1 MATTSKDGPAETTQ
15 PGAAGQAPTAADGR
29 KVQLRGFSARTWLAV
44 VGAGLVTWMI
54 IRYGGLLMEVA
65 IVLFAAYLLSLA
77 MRPLSDTLRTR
88 YRIPRAVTVLAIYV
102 VLLGLVYLVIQLTI
116 PAIARE
122 FGRFQDGGT
131 EIASTLI
138 RRLENLP
145 PFRQLNVNLE
155 TVIEMIAAR
164 AEAAAGAI
172 VEALAQVTR
181 IVVDGLLVLVLAY
194 FFTTDRKIAT
204 GLLFTWVPRNRRW
217 RVRTV
222 AMNTS
227 ARLSRWIVAQVAL
240 AAMFGILF
248 AVGLLIMRV
257 PFAVSIGVIGGVLEF
272 VPFLGGAVSLILST
286 LVALTFRPEMV
297 IWVIVLYFAIQQVQ
311 VNVLQPIL
319 YGRAADVHPAA
330 VLMALLIGAQLGGVI
345 GALFAVPIAV
355 VFFTVLDEIEK
366 PGEAPVEPSE
376 ADDAS
381 RLPGAAPPV
390 ED

>member
-1 MATTSKDGPAETTQ
+1 MATTSKDGPAETAQ
-15 PGAAGQAPTAADGR
+15 PGAAGQAPAAADGR
-29 KVQLRGFSARTWLAV
+29 KVQLRGFSARTWLAI

-88 YRIPRAVTVLAIYV
+88 YRIPRSVTVLGIYV

-155 TVIEMIAAR
+155 TVIAMIAAR

-240 AAMFGILF
+240 AGMFGVLF
-248 AVGLLIMRV
+248 AVGLLIMGV

-311 VNVLQPIL
+311 INVLQPIL

-390 ED
+390 

>member
-1 MATTSKDGPAETTQ
+1 MTTTPKDVPAETTQ
-15 PGAAGQAPTAADGR
+15 PAATGQGPAAADGR
-29 KVQLRGFSARTWLAV
+29 KVQVRFFSARLWLAV

-77 MRPLSDTLRTR
+77 MRPLSDTLRSR
-88 YRIPRAVTVLAIYV
+88 YKIPRAVTVLAVYV
-102 VLLGLVYLVIQLTI
+102 VLLGFVYLVIQLTI

-131 EIASTLI
+131 EIANTLI
-138 RRLENLP
+138 TRLENLP
-145 PFRQLNVNLE
+145 PLRQLNVNLE

-181 IVVDGLLVLVLAY
+181 IVVDSLLVLVLAY

-217 RVRTV
+217 RVRTI

-227 ARLSRWIVAQVAL
+227 TRLSRWIVAQIAL

-257 PFAVSIGVIGGVLEF
+257 PFAVSIGIIGGVLEF

-311 VNVLQPIL
+311 INVLQPIL